1 MKSMKHNF
9 RYYGE
14 TATIHGE
21 PSSIDFGKAANLVK
35 GRVLAP
41 QQPVFAMVLV
51 VGALAA
57 AGSAA
62 QSPTG
67 EAACIQALNDPESER
82 VACSISYVMAESA
95 RHDLQT
101 VTGGLF
107 LDARCTVNVD
117 LARKEAFDALMAPD
131 VLDVPPQAGD
141 CVLVT
146 EKQPIPVAFTA
157 APTVWFEQGRAV
169 QAHPGVAHVAGL
181 PPLLAKLLTDWI
193 NTSPMIETAVLE
205 NVNNY
210 LDRGLIELPRQ
221 R

>member
-1 MKSMKHNF
+1 M
-9 RYYGE
+9 
-14 TATIHGE
+14 I
-21 PSSIDFGKAANLVK
+21 
-35 GRVLAP
+35 LAP
-41 QQPVFAMVLV
+41 HSLRNREVRFEERMPVWRRSIPTIFIV
-51 VGALAA
+51 VAA
-57 AGSAA
+57 VAATPSVA

-67 EAACIQALNDPESER
+67 EAACLGALNDPGAER
-82 VACSISYVMAESA
+82 VACAVSYVMAESA

-101 VTGGLF
+101 ITGGLF

-193 NTSPMIETAVLE
+193 NTSPMIEAAILE
-205 NVNNY
+205 NVNGY
-210 LDRGLIELPRQ
+210 LDGGLIELPGQ